1 MSAALKRTSLYPAH
15 QKASARLV
23 DFGGWEMPVNY
34 GSQIQEHHAVRQK
47 SGVFDV
53 SHMLNVDVSGPD
65 ARAFLRVLLAN
76 DVNRLTIP
84 GRAIY
89 SCMLNPRGGVVDDL
103 IAYFFND
110 THWRLVLN
118 AGCADK
124 DVAWMQRV
132 VARFGFDVSV
142 QPRRDLAML
151 AIQGPQAME
160 MLGKVRPAWKS
171 VIEQLKPFSAQ
182 QLGDVL
188 VARTGYTG
196 EDGFEVA
203 LPAGD
208 VLVLWDALLAAGVSP
223 CGLGARDTLRLEAG
237 MALYGQ
243 DMDELTLPAEA
254 GLSWT
259 VSLKDPAR
267 HFIGREVVEQFEPG
281 LQMLGLKLCERG
293 VMRSHMTV
301 QTDHGAGEV
310 TSGTMSPTLGVSI
323 AMARLPVEVQA
334 GDQVHVEI
342 REKTVAAEV
351 CPLPFVR
358 HGKPV
363 THSES

>member
-1 MSAALKRTSLYPAH
+1 MSTALKRTPLYTAH
-15 QKASARLV
+15 QKANARLV

-47 SGVFDV
+47 AGVFDV
-53 SHMLNVDVSGPD
+53 SHMLNIDVTGPD

-76 DVNRLTIP
+76 DVDRLTSP

-89 SCMLNPRGGVVDDL
+89 SCMLNPRAGVIDDL
-103 IAYFFND
+103 IAYFFSD
-110 THWRLVLN
+110 TQWRLVVN

-132 VARFGFDVSV
+132 IARFGFNVSLE
-142 QPRRDLAML
+142 PRRDLAML

-160 MLGKVRPAWKS
+160 MLSSVRPQWKAA
-171 VIEQLKPFSAQ
+171 IEQIKPFSAQ
-182 QLGDVL
+182 QVGEAL

-208 VLVLWDALLAAGVSP
+208 AIALWDELLAAGVSP

-259 VSLKDPAR
+259 ISLKDPR
-267 HFIGREVVEQFEPG
+267 RLFIGRDSIEQFTPAM
-281 LQMLGLKLCERG
+281 QMLGLKLLDRG
-293 VMRSHMTV
+293 VMRSHMQV

-323 AMARLPVEVQA
+323 AMAKLPLKTKA
-334 GDQVHVEI
+334 GDQVRVEI
-342 REKTVAAEV
+342 RGKAVTAEV

-363 THSES
+363 THSEP